1 MGETDRVE
9 NLSRQQEPPELIA
22 RAELIARVQDRIRDV
37 TRLGVAFS
45 GGADS
50 SVLLALAIRELGPDR
65 VVALLGVSPSLA
77 DRERRAAHEVARALG
92 ARLVEI
98 ETREG
103 DDADYRRNGPDRCF
117 FCRQELFRRIDD
129 DVADRLE
136 LTAIA
141 YGENADDVLRPDR
154 PGSEAARRH
163 AVLAPLAEAGLT
175 KVQVRAVGRLLGVPS
190 ADKPAAPCLA
200 SRVPHLREV
209 TPEILGQIERAE
221 DGLHDLG
228 YAVLR
233 VRHHGHLARVELGDD
248 ELARATGS
256 AAARDAVVAVVRGAG
271 FTEVEVDPRGLRS
284 GANTLAAL
292 QAAR

>member
-1 MGETDRVE
+1 MD
-9 NLSRQQEPPELIA
+9 NASRQPEPLELA
-22 RAELIARVQDRIRDV
+22 ARVQERIRDV
-37 TRLGVAFS
+37 ARLGVAFS

-50 SVLLALAIRELGPDR
+50 SVLLALALRELGPER

-77 DRERRAAHEVARALG
+77 GRERANAHEVARTLG

-98 ETREG
+98 ETHEG

-117 FCRQELFRRIDD
+117 FCKQELFRRIDD
-129 DVADRLE
+129 EVADRYG

-141 YGENADDVLRPDR
+141 YGENADDVIRPDR

-163 AVLAPLAEAGLT
+163 AVLAPLAAAGLS
-175 KVQVRAVGRLLGVPS
+175 KAEVRTVGRLLGVPS

-221 DGLHDLG
+221 DALHDLG

-233 VRHHGHLARVELGDD
+233 VRHHGTLARVELGDE
-248 ELARATGS
+248 ELARAAGD
-256 AAARDAVVAVVRGAG
+256 AARHAVVAAVRAAG
-271 FTEVEVDPRGLRS
+271 FEEVEIDARGLRS

>member
-1 MGETDRVE
+1 ME
-9 NLSRQQEPPELIA
+9 NASRQQEPHELA
-22 RAELIARVQDRIRDV
+22 ALVQERIRGV

-50 SVLLALAIRELGPDR
+50 SVLLALALRELGSDR
-65 VVALLGVSPSLA
+65 VVALLGVSPSLGA
-77 DRERRAAHEVARALG
+77 RERSAAHEVARSLG
-92 ARLVEI
+92 ARLIEI
-98 ETREG
+98 ETHEG

-117 FCRQELFRRIDD
+117 FCKQELFRRIDD
-129 DVADRLE
+129 DVADRLG
-136 LTAIA
+136 LTAVA
-141 YGENADDVLRPDR
+141 YGENADDALRPDR

-175 KVQVRAVGRLLGVPS
+175 KAQVRAVGRALGVAS

-209 TPEILGQIERAE
+209 TPEILAQIERAE
-221 DGLHDLG
+221 DALHDLG

-233 VRHHGHLARVELGDD
+233 VRHHGPLARVELGDE
-248 ELARATGS
+248 ELDRATS
-256 AAARDAVVAVVRGAG
+256 SDAAREDIITAVRGAG
-271 FTEVEVDPRGLRS
+271 FEEVEIDPRGLRS

>member
-1 MGETDRVE
+1 MD
-9 NLSRQQEPPELIA
+9 NASRRPEPLELA
-22 RAELIARVQDRIRDV
+22 ARVQERIRDV
-37 TRLGVAFS
+37 ARLGVAFS

-50 SVLLALAIRELGPDR
+50 SVLLALALRELGPDR

-77 DRERRAAHEVARALG
+77 ARERKSAHEVARALG

-98 ETREG
+98 ETHEG

-117 FCRQELFRRIDD
+117 FCKQELFRRIDD
-129 DVADRLE
+129 EVADRFG

-163 AVLAPLAEAGLT
+163 AVLAPLADAGLT
-175 KVQVRAVGRLLGVPS
+175 KADVRAVGRALGVPS

-221 DGLHDLG
+221 DALHDLG

-233 VRHHGHLARVELGDD
+233 VRHHGTLARVELGDE
-248 ELARATGS
+248 ELVRVTGS
-256 AAARDAVVAVVRGAG
+256 DDEREAVVVAVRAAG
-271 FTEVEVDPRGLRS
+271 FEEVEIDPRGLRS

-292 QAAR
+292 EGAR

>member
-1 MGETDRVE
+1 MGETGRVDTA
-9 NLSRQQEPPELIA
+9 SRQPEPLELA
-22 RAELIARVQDRIRDV
+22 ARVQERIRDV
-37 TRLGVAFS
+37 ARLGVAFS

-50 SVLLALAIRELGPDR
+50 SVLLALALRELGPDR

-77 DRERRAAHEVARALG
+77 GRERIAAHEVARVLG
-92 ARLVEI
+92 ARIVEI
-98 ETREG
+98 ETHEG
-103 DDADYRRNGPDRCF
+103 EDADYRRNGPDRCF
-117 FCRQELFRRIDD
+117 FCKQELFRRIDD
-129 DVADRLE
+129 EVAERFG

-154 PGSEAARRH
+154 PGSQAARRH
-163 AVLAPLAEAGLT
+163 AVLAPLADAGLT
-175 KVQVRAVGRLLGVPS
+175 KADVRAVGRALGVPS

-209 TPEILGQIERAE
+209 TPEILGQVERAE
-221 DGLHDLG
+221 DALHDLG

-233 VRHHGHLARVELGDD
+233 VRHHGALARVELGDA
-248 ELARATGS
+248 ELARATGDDDE
-256 AAARDAVVAVVRGAG
+256 REAVVLAVRAAG
-271 FTEVEVDPRGLRS
+271 FEQVEIDPRGLRS

>member
-1 MGETDRVE
+1 MGETGRVD
-9 NLSRQQEPPELIA
+9 NASRQREPLELA
-22 RAELIARVQDRIRDV
+22 SRVQERIRDV
-37 TRLGVAFS
+37 ARLGVAFS

-50 SVLLALAIRELGPDR
+50 SVLLALALRELGADR

-77 DRERRAAHEVARALG
+77 GRERSAAHEVARVLG
-92 ARLVEI
+92 ARIVEI
-98 ETREG
+98 ETHEG

-117 FCRQELFRRIDD
+117 FCKQELFRRIDD
-129 DVADRLE
+129 EVADRFG

-154 PGSEAARRH
+154 PGSQAARGH
-163 AVLAPLAEAGLT
+163 AVLAPLADAGLS
-175 KVQVRAVGRLLGVPS
+175 KADVRAVGRALGVPS

-221 DGLHDLG
+221 DALHDLG

-233 VRHHGHLARVELGDD
+233 VRHHGALARVELGDE

-256 AAARDAVVAVVRGAG
+256 ADARDAVADAVRAAG
-271 FTEVEVDPRGLRS
+271 FDKVEIDPRGLRS